1 VAALAAAM
9 SVEAAAKRLAVE
21 AAAWVGKMLIQE
33 LVVSLLEANQRVAS
47 RAMEDHRN
55 RDSQILTNKTRRSL
69 QLATN
74 RSQNMNRSPTEI
86 ETLATV
92 AKRDKPVHRKTWN
105 KDLKRTCHQVH
116 RTNRVAQLIQ
126 EWARVHSSILALE
139 EVQTSNRCMIWV
151 RINQD
156 WVTRRLG
163 QWHRT
168 RTLVMDLAHK
178 VLASNNLK
186 VL

>member
-1 VAALAAAM
+1 
-9 SVEAAAKRLAVE
+9 
-21 AAAWVGKMLIQE
+21 MLIQE

-92 AKRDKPVHRKTWN
+92 AKRDKPVHRKT
-105 KDLKRTCHQVH
+105 
-116 RTNRVAQLIQ
+116 
-126 EWARVHSSILALE
+126 
-139 EVQTSNRCMIWV
+139 
-151 RINQD
+151 
-156 WVTRRLG
+156 
-163 QWHRT
+163 
-168 RTLVMDLAHK
+168 
-178 VLASNNLK
+178 
-186 VL
+186 